1 MRRCPMFP
9 MPAMRFLPTPRK
21 SGGLSKTWAQA
32 ISPNGTK
39 TSLGL
44 GSYPVVTLAMA
55 RDRALA
61 NARSIAEGRDPRRRA
76 QQVPTFT
83 QANETVLAIHA
94 EHWKSERTE
103 GQWRASMR
111 DDVLPRSARKR
122 VDAVTTADVMAV
134 LLPIWSTKRVTAG
147 RVRQRIGAVM
157 KWAVAQG
164 YRDDN
169 PAGDAISAALP
180 KAAVRKQHIRALPH
194 AEVGAALARVKDSGA
209 YPGAML
215 ALEFLVLAAARS
227 GEVRNARWEQIDRDG
242 AVWTIPAE
250 RMKAGREHRVPL
262 SPRELEV
269 LDGAAELFDGAGLV
283 FPSPT
288 GRVLNHAALTDVL
301 HGLGIDA
308 VAHGFRSSF
317 RDRPP
322 TPPRCRRGPPAR
334 RARRTREVAR
344 RRERRQCVVAD
355 ALDERLRAEYR
366 ARPPPD
372 SPASPPAL
380 TTGSGCAVSP
390 RARPRHRYPRRWRR
404 RGWRQLVA
412 FAVSPDAKT
421 SVPDTAA

>member
-1 MRRCPMFP
+1 MITPGKKHSVRLCATFVRTVNVPG
-9 MPAMRFLPTPRK
+9 RYGDGYGGHGLSLLVTPRK

-55 RDRALA
+55 REKALA
-61 NARSIAEGRDPRRRA
+61 NARAIAEGRDPRRRMR
-76 QQVPTFT
+76 QMPTFA

-94 EHWKSERTE
+94 EHWKSARTE

-111 DDVLPRSARKR
+111 DYVLPRLARKR

-134 LLPIWSTKRVTAG
+134 LLPIWSSKRVTAG

-180 KAAVRKQHIRALPH
+180 KAAVRQQHMRALPH
-194 AEVGAALARVKDSGA
+194 AEVGAALARVKGSGA

-215 ALEFLVLAAARS
+215 AFEFLVLTAARS
-227 GEVRNARWEQIDRDG
+227 GEVRNARWEQLDRDG

-262 SPRELEV
+262 SPRALAV

-288 GRVLNHAALTDVL
+288 GRVMNHAALTNLL

-317 RDRPP
+317 RDWAAECTDAP
-322 TPPRCRRGPPAR
+322 
-334 RARRTREVAR
+334 REVCELALAHVNSDRVEAAYRRSDLFDR
-344 RRERRQCVVAD
+344 RRVLMNDWAAYVA
-355 ALDERLRAEYR
+355 
-366 ARPPPD
+366 
-372 SPASPPAL
+372 
-380 TTGSGCAVSP
+380 
-390 RARPRHRYPRRWRR
+390 
-404 RGWRQLVA
+404 
-412 FAVSPDAKT
+412 
-421 SVPDTAA
+421 

>member
-1 MRRCPMFP
+1 
-9 MPAMRFLPTPRK
+9 
-21 SGGLSKTWAQA
+21 
-32 ISPNGTK
+32 
-39 TSLGL
+39 
-44 GSYPVVTLAMA
+44 MA

-61 NARSIAEGRDPRRRA
+61 NARAIAEARDPRRRM
-76 QQVPTFT
+76 QRVPTFEK
-83 QANETVLAIHA
+83 ANEIVVAIHA
-94 EHWKSERTE
+94 KHWKSGRTE

-111 DDVLPRSARKR
+111 DYVLPRLARKR

-180 KAAVRKQHIRALPH
+180 KAAVRQQHMRALPH
-194 AEVGAALARVKDSGA
+194 AEVGGALARVRGSGA

-215 ALEFLVLAAARS
+215 AFEFLVLAAARS

-262 SPRELEV
+262 SPRALEV
-269 LDGAAELFDGAGLV
+269 LDGAAELFDGQGLV

-288 GRVLNHAALTDVL
+288 GRVLNHAALTNLL

-317 RDRPP
+317 RDWAAECTDAP
-322 TPPRCRRGPPAR
+322 
-334 RARRTREVAR
+334 REVCELALAHVNSDRVEAAYRRSDLFDR
-344 RRERRQCVVAD
+344 RRVLMNDWAAYVA
-355 ALDERLRAEYR
+355 
-366 ARPPPD
+366 
-372 SPASPPAL
+372 
-380 TTGSGCAVSP
+380 
-390 RARPRHRYPRRWRR
+390 
-404 RGWRQLVA
+404 
-412 FAVSPDAKT
+412 
-421 SVPDTAA
+421 